1 MLDFSC
7 DYNVGAHPEVLKR
20 LVETNEGV
28 SGTYG
33 LDAYSDSAREKIKKA
48 CAAPQARVYFLSGGT
63 QTNATVLAA
72 ILATYEGVISATTG
86 HIDGHEAGAIELT
99 GHKVLTISSHDGKI
113 LASELRA
120 RFLQYESD
128 ESREHTV
135 KPGAVYISQP
145 TEYGTVYSLSELKEI
160 STVAKEYGARL
171 FIDGARLGYALTAE
185 GADATLADIAAL
197 SDVFYIGGTKLGAL
211 FGEAVVI
218 TNPDI
223 CPHFFTTVKAHGA
236 LLAKGRVLGV
246 QFDALFTDDL
256 YYRIGRAAIDT
267 AIRLKTG
274 LLSLGYKLH
283 ISSPSNQQFVIVDE
297 RTLFALRERGVVFN
311 IWERL
316 PSGEVVIRFV
326 TSFATSE
333 GDVDELLNILK
344 TLKNDN

>member
-7 DYNVGAHPEVLKR
+7 DYNVGAHPEVLSA
-20 LVETNEGV
+20 LVKTNEGT

-33 LDAYSDSAREKIKKA
+33 LDTYSDAAREKIKKA
-48 CAAPQARVYFLSGGT
+48 CMTPLARVHFLSGGT
-63 QTNATVLAA
+63 QTNATVLASL
-72 ILATYEGVISATTG
+72 LAPYEGVISATTG

-99 GHKVLTISSHDGKI
+99 GHKVMSIPSHDGKI
-113 LASELRA
+113 LASELEA
-120 RFLQYESD
+120 RFRLYECD

-145 TEYGTVYSLSELKEI
+145 TEYGTVYSLSELREI
-160 STVAKEYGARL
+160 SETAHAHGARL
-171 FIDGARLGYALTAE
+171 FIDGARLGYALTAD

-223 CPHFFTTVKAHGA
+223 CPYFFTTVKSHGA

-256 YYRIGRAAIDT
+256 YMRIGRAAVST
-267 AIRLKTG
+267 ALRLKSG

-283 ISSPSNQQFVIVDE
+283 IDSPSNQQFVVITEDA
-297 RTLFALRERGVVFN
+297 LLALRELGVGLNV
-311 IWERL
+311 WERL
-316 PSGEVVIRFV
+316 ASGEVVVRFV
-326 TSFATSE
+326 TSFATTDS
-333 GDVDELLNILK
+333 DVDELLEILK
-344 TLKNDN
+344 NLKK

>member
-33 LDAYSDSAREKIKKA
+33 LDEYSELAREKIKKA
-48 CAAPQARVYFLSGGT
+48 CAVPQARVYFLSGGT
-63 QTNATVLAA
+63 QTNATVLAS
-72 ILATYEGVISATTG
+72 ILAPYEGVISATTG

-99 GHKVLTISSHDGKI
+99 GHKVITIPSHDGKI
-113 LASELRA
+113 LACELEA
-120 RFLQYESD
+120 RFIHYESD

-145 TEYGTVYSLSELKEI
+145 TEYGTVYSLAELKEI
-160 STVAKEYGARL
+160 SAVAHSHGARL
-171 FIDGARLGYALTAE
+171 FIDGARLGYALMAN
-185 GADATLADIAAL
+185 GADAALSDIAEL

-223 CPHFFTTVKAHGA
+223 CPYFFTTVKAHGA

-246 QFDALFTDDL
+246 QFDALFTDGL
-256 YYRIGRAAIDT
+256 YEKIGRAAVDT
-267 AIRLKTG
+267 AMRLKDG
-274 LLSLGYKLH
+274 LVALGYKLH
-283 ISSPSNQQFVIVDE
+283 IDSPSNQQFVIVSE
-297 RTLFALRERGVVFN
+297 KALAALRENGVVFN
-311 IWERL
+311 VWERL
-316 PSGEVVIRFV
+316 SSGEIVIRFV
-326 TSFATSE
+326 TSFATRDA
-333 GDVDELLNILK
+333 DVDELLQILK
-344 TLKNDN
+344 NLEK

>member
-20 LVETNEGV
+20 LVETNEGT

-33 LDAYSDSAREKIKKA
+33 LDTYSDAAREKIKEA
-48 CAAPQARVYFLSGGT
+48 CGASQARVYFLSGGT
-63 QTNATVLAA
+63 QTNATVLAS
-72 ILATYEGVISATTG
+72 ILAPYEGVISATTG

-99 GHKVLTISSHDGKI
+99 GHKVMTVPSHDGKI
-113 LASELRA
+113 LASELEA
-120 RFLQYESD
+120 RFLAYECD

-145 TEYGTVYSLSELKEI
+145 TEYGTVYSLAELKEI
-160 STVAKEYGARL
+160 SNVAHSHGSRL
-171 FIDGARLGYALTAE
+171 FIDGARLGYALMAE
-185 GADATLADIAAL
+185 GADATLSDIAAL

-246 QFDALFTDDL
+246 QFDALFTGGL
-256 YYRIGRAAIDT
+256 YMKIGEAAVNT
-267 AIRLKTG
+267 ASRLKNG
-274 LLSLGYKLH
+274 LKSLGYKLH
-283 ISSPSNQQFVIVDE
+283 IDSPSNQQFVIVSE
-297 RTLFALRERGVVFN
+297 KTLVALRERGVIFN
-311 IWERL
+311 VWERL
-316 PSGEVVIRFV
+316 SSGEVVIRFV
-326 TSFATSE
+326 TSFATSNS
-333 GDVDELLNILK
+333 DVDELLLILK
-344 TLKNDN
+344 NLKNDN

>member
-7 DYNVGAHPEVLKR
+7 DYNVGAHPEVLRR
-20 LVETNEGV
+20 LIETNEGP

-33 LDAYSDSAREKIKKA
+33 LDAYSDAARAKIKEA
-48 CAAPQARVYFLSGGT
+48 CDAPQARVYFLSGGT
-63 QTNATVLAA
+63 QTNATVLAS
-72 ILATYEGVISATTG
+72 ILAPYEGVISASTG

-99 GHKVLTISSHDGKI
+99 GHKVMTIPSHDGKI
-113 LASELRA
+113 CPEELEA
-120 RFLQYESD
+120 RFLAYEAD

-135 KPGAVYISQP
+135 KPGAVYVSQP
-145 TEYGTVYSLSELKEI
+145 TEYGTVYSLAELKKI
-160 STVAKEYGARL
+160 SSVAHAYGARF
-171 FIDGARLGYALTAE
+171 FIDGARLGYALMAE
-185 GADATLADIAAL
+185 GADATLSDIAAL

-256 YYRIGRAAIDT
+256 YIKIADSAVRT
-267 AIRLKTG
+267 AMRLKHG

-283 ISSPSNQQFVIVDE
+283 IDSPSNQQFVIISE
-297 RTLFALRERGVVFN
+297 EALLSLRSLGVGLNV
-311 IWERL
+311 WERL
-316 PSGEVVIRFV
+316 DNGEVVVRFV
-326 TSFATSE
+326 TSFATTDS
-333 GDVDELLNILK
+333 DVDELLEILK
-344 TLKNDN
+344 NLKK